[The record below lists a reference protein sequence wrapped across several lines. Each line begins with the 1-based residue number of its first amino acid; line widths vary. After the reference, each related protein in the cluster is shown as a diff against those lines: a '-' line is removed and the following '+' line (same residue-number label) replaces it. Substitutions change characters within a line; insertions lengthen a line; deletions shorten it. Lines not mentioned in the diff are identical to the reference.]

1 MKYARILFVNLFRK
15 KIRTTLTIGSFAIAL
30 LLFGVLSAV
39 RVAFSQGA
47 GVAGVDRLVVRN
59 KTSIIQPLPL
69 SYREQMLRLAG
80 VKEVTF
86 LNWFGGVYQDE
97 KNFFPQMAVDVPTY
111 RKVVTDIGVT
121 DAEWNAFAADRQ
133 GVIVGSSIADRFH
146 FKVGDHIP
154 IKGVIFQGAWDFNLV
169 GIAKGDAAAGD
180 MLPFIFHEDYLE
192 EKRTYG
198 KGTIGWYVVRI
209 EHPDDSAQ
217 ISKAI
222 DASFSNS
229 PFETKSD
236 SEKEFA
242 ASWGKQLGNIK
253 LIIMTIGAV
262 VFVTLLLVTGNTMAT
277 AIRERVR
284 ELAVLKALGYSDQ
297 FVLWL
302 VLAEG
307 LTIAVIGG
315 LLGLGLAVLVIP
327 GMSKALAGL
336 LPPLVLLPR
345 DTALGVV
352 FAVGAGILSTLL
364 PAMSAMRMR
373 VVDALRRV

>member
-1 MKYARILFVNLFRK
+1 MKYSRLLLANLFRK
-15 KIRTTLTIGSFAIAL
+15 KIRTTLTIGSFAVAL
-30 LLFGVLSAV
+30 LLFGVLAAV
-39 RVAFSQGA
+39 RIAFSQGA
-47 GVAGVDRLVVRN
+47 DIAGVDRLVVRN
-59 KTSIIQPLPL
+59 KTSLIQPLPF
-69 SYREQMLRLAG
+69 SYRDRMLRIAG

-111 RKVVTDIGVT
+111 RKVVADIGIT

-133 GVIVGSSIADRFH
+133 GAIVGESIADRFH

-154 IKGVIFQGAWDFNLV
+154 IKGVIFQGAYEFNLY
-169 GIAKGDAAAGD
+169 GIAKGDSSAGTI
-180 MLPFIFHEDYLE
+180 LPFLFHEDYLE
-192 EKRTYG
+192 ERRTYG
-198 KGTIGWYVVRI
+198 KGTVGWYVVRI
-209 EHPDDSAQ
+209 EHPEDSTRV
-217 ISKAI
+217 SKEI
-222 DASFSNS
+222 DAEFSNS

-242 ASWGKQLGNIK
+242 ASWGKQIGNIQ
-253 LIIMTIGAV
+253 LIVMTIGAV

-284 ELAVLKALGYSDQ
+284 ELAVLKAVGYSDR

-307 LTIAVIGG
+307 LTIAAIGG
-315 LLGLGLAVLVIP
+315 VLGLGLAVAVIP
-327 GMSKALAGL
+327 SMSKALAGL
-336 LPPLVLLPR
+336 LPPLILTPR
-345 DTALGVV
+345 DTALGLA
-352 FAVGAGILSTLL
+352 FAVGAGIVSTIL
-364 PAMSAMRMR
+364 PATSAMRLR